1 MTGQPAEHRGIT
13 AFPTWLLGEASPIE
27 LAILLA
33 IQEAPD
39 QRISLADMAC
49 QAGIGKSTLCRA
61 LQRLEGRG
69 WLTKE
74 PTIEHDGGHGP
85 NRYSLKNWAPTKPL
99 QPQRIAARRAP
110 TAGTVPLELLNTCV
124 RRKGVLFV
132 YVILQTFEAP
142 SMSILAVMCG
152 MSPEDVRRSL
162 RWLEEEGW
170 IQQIE
175 RPGATSLF
183 RVFFERIG
191 AHAA

>member
-1 MTGQPAEHRGIT
+1 MTGQPAERRGIT
-13 AFPTWLLGEASPIE
+13 AFPTWLLGQASPIE

-49 QAGIGKSTLCRA
+49 QAGVCRRTA
-61 LQRLEGRG
+61 SNTVRKLETRG

-74 PTIEHDGGHGP
+74 PTIGQDRAIGP
-85 NRYSLKNWAPTKPL
+85 NRYNLQNWAPAKPV
-99 QPQRIAARRAP
+99 QPQQAAPKRSP
-110 TAGTVPLELLNTCV
+110 KSGKVPLDLLNTCV

-132 YVILQTFEAP
+132 YVILQTFDAP
-142 SMSILAVMCG
+142 SISLLAVMCG
-152 MSPEDVRRSL
+152 MSPEDVRWSL

-170 IQQIE
+170 IQRLEQ
-175 RPGATSLF
+175 PGTTSLF

-191 AHAA
+191 AHTA

>member
-1 MTGQPAEHRGIT
+1 MTGQHDGHRGIT
-13 AFPTWLLGEASPIE
+13 AYPTWLLGQASPIE

-49 QAGIGKSTLCRA
+49 KAGVCRRTASTTVRK
-61 LQRLEGRG
+61 LEDRG

-74 PTIEHDGGHGP
+74 PTIGQDGAIGP
-85 NRYSLKNWAPTKPL
+85 NRYNLKNWAPTKPVR
-99 QPQRIAARRAP
+99 PQEPLPVRARKS
-110 TAGTVPLELLNTCV
+110 GNVPVELLNTCV
-124 RRKGVLFV
+124 KRKGVLFV

-142 SMSILAVMCG
+142 SISLLAVMCG
-152 MSPEDVRRSL
+152 MAPEDVRWSL

-170 IQQIE
+170 IQRLEQ
-175 RPGATSLF
+175 PGTTSLF
-183 RVFFERIG
+183 RVFFERID

>member
-1 MTGQPAEHRGIT
+1 MDGLSTGHRDHT
-13 AFPTWLLGEASPIE
+13 AVPTWILGQASPIE

-39 QRISLADMAC
+39 HCISLTNMAGR
-49 QAGIGKSTLCRA
+49 AGVCRRTITNTLR
-61 LQRLEGRG
+61 RLEARG

-74 PTIEHDGGHGP
+74 TMIEEDGANGP
-85 NRYSLKNWAPTKPL
+85 NRYILKNWSPIKPVE
-99 QPQRIAARRAP
+99 PQQSMPVRARQS
-110 TAGTVPLELLNTCV
+110 GTVPVELLNTCV

-142 SMSILAVMCG
+142 SISILAVMCG

-170 IQQIE
+170 IQQVE
-175 RPGATSLF
+175 RPGSTSLF